1 MKRGLYN
8 TFMESSNASAQCIN
22 LLQDGCAQLA
32 LEVPESR
39 LHALLHHLEL
49 LRRWNARKPLTA
61 ESELPAMLVRHV
73 LDSLVLLPFLSGRR
87 VLDVGSGGGFPG
99 LPLAILEP
107 ERDWMLLDRRKWSAE
122 FLRYAAGQLKLEN
135 VEVASTRLESYQPPR
150 PFDTLVSRAVAPL
163 GGLYRISRHLH
174 HRRSRLLAMVGRIP
188 TGAIARLPPAVRR
201 NSRVEPLHVPYLDA
215 ERHAVIIDF

>member
-1 MKRGLYN
+1 M
-8 TFMESSNASAQCIN
+8 
-22 LLQDGCAQLA
+22 LLD
-32 LEVPESR
+32 
-39 LHALLHHLEL
+39 HLEL

-73 LDSLVLLPFLSGRR
+73 LDSLVLRPFLNGRR

-135 VEVASTRLESYQPPR
+135 VEVTSACLETYQPSR

-163 GGLYRISRHLH
+163 GGLFRISRHLH
-174 HRRSRLLAMVGRIP
+174 RRQSRLLAMVGRVP
-188 TGAIARLPPAVRR
+188 TQAIAKLPPAARR
-201 NSRVEPLHVPYLDA
+201 NSRVEPLHVPYLEA